1 MPPAATTPPG
11 RPPGPVPGPAPCT
24 VVVGDEEL
32 LVQRAVAD
40 VVAAARAVDP
50 AVEVRDILTGQL
62 GPGELSSLLAP
73 SLFGEGRVVALRAV
87 HEAAKPVA
95 EELIALL
102 GDPPDGTVLVLTHG
116 GGAKGRALLDAAT
129 AAGAQ
134 MVRCSKPTRPNERI
148 EFVVSEIRRAGRQIS
163 GDGAA
168 ALLAAVGTDLREL
181 ATACSQLVSDTTGT
195 IEAEV
200 VARYHQGRA
209 DATGFAVADRAVEGD
224 PAAALELLRW
234 AVSLGVAPVLVT
246 SALAAN
252 LRLIARVAGA
262 GRVGPA
268 ALARDL
274 GAPLWRVERA
284 VRWARRWRPGPLAQ
298 AIRAVAAA
306 DGQVKGAAAD
316 PAYAVERVVLTVA
329 TVSTG

>member
-1 MPPAATTPPG
+1 M
-11 RPPGPVPGPAPCT
+11 
-24 VVVGDEEL
+24 VVGDEEL

-306 DGQVKGAAAD
+306 DVQVKGAAAD